1 MTYENDWYRAL
12 NVYYDVEKMQPFG
25 DTQRIAYEPRGGATR
40 AIPDADGLEH
50 RCSVKNRMKR
60 VNQRASIQAKDLPPL
75 VR

>member
-40 AIPDADGLEH
+40 AI
-50 RCSVKNRMKR
+50 RMLTDWNT
-60 VNQRASIQAKDLPPL
+60 VVL
-75 VR
+75 